1 MADDLRPFLRRMI
14 ELQRRNPRLGL
25 LQYENL
31 LTAGR
36 YADLFRLVLRR
47 WDRSAR
53 ILDWGCGNGHFS
65 LFLAEHGF
73 RPHVFSLDE
82 PPPALEALGAGRCE
96 FRRGDKREPTALPY
110 PDGFFDAVV
119 SVGVLEHVREFG
131 GSEIASLTE
140 IRRILKPGG
149 AFVGSHIPNRWSW
162 VESLSLAF
170 PGKHHHRWRFTRRSI
185 RRLFAQAGFAAVEAR
200 STGFLPRW
208 LMSRCPASL
217 ADAGLLAA
225 AYESLDD
232 ALELIFPWFC
242 TNLLCLGVRDG
253 IPASTNPSTP

>member
-1 MADDLRPFLRRMI
+1 MI
-14 ELQRRNPRLGL
+14 ELQRRNPQLGL

-31 LTAGR
+31 LSAGR
-36 YADLFRLVLRR
+36 YADLFKLVLKR

-65 LFLAEHGF
+65 LFLVEHGF
-73 RPHVFSLDE
+73 KAHVFSLDG
-82 PPPALEALGAGRCE
+82 PPPALEALGSERCE

-110 PDGFFDAVV
+110 PDGSFDAVV

-149 AFVGSHIPNRWSW
+149 IFVGYHIPNRWSW
-162 VESLSLAF
+162 VESLSRLI
-170 PGKHHHRWRFTRRSI
+170 PGKHRHRWRFTRRSI
-185 RRLFAQAGFAAVEAR
+185 RRLFDQAGFASVEAR
-200 STGFLPRW
+200 SYGFLPRW
-208 LMSRCPASL
+208 LMSKCPGSL
-217 ADAGLLAA
+217 ANAGLVAS

-232 ALELIFPWFC
+232 ALEAAFPWLC
-242 TNLLCLGVRDG
+242 TNLLCLGARGG
-253 IPASTNPSTP
+253 IAAASINPSTF